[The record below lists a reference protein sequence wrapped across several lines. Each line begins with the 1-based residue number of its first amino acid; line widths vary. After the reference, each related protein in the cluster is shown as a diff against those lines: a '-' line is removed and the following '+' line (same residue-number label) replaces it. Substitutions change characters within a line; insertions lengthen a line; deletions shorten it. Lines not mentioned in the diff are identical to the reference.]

1 MQNESIIYVQE
12 TGGIITPDKNLL
24 HIIEGS
30 PGSVD
35 FPYETIWRLHQLQ
48 PGIVFCLS
56 HVHPPGMTGLS
67 GRDEMTVRTWAYA
80 LDPFPARIA
89 TITEINQVGDESLF
103 QETIYLGILESKEVW
118 IKRGKEGPRNFEI
131 IMESKEIYHYNLIHP
146 DQWYGKLLLDKSY
159 K

>member
-1 MQNESIIYVQE
+1 
-12 TGGIITPDKNLL
+12 
-24 HIIEGS
+24 
-30 PGSVD
+30 
-35 FPYETIWRLHQLQ
+35 
-48 PGIVFCLS
+48 
-56 HVHPPGMTGLS
+56 
-67 GRDEMTVRTWAYA
+67 MTVRTWAYA